1 MTTTIVPRATTTQ
14 AAPVRRAARPIP
26 TTRLVKVEL
35 RKMFNTRSGFW
46 MLISIGVLSVIATG
60 AVIVFA
66 PERAVT
72 YESFA
77 TAIGFPMSVIL
88 PMIAILAVTSEWSQ
102 RSGLTTFTL
111 VPSRGRVIG
120 AKAIATVLVGLGSVA
135 VAFAVGAIGNLAG
148 SALAGV
154 DTVWDV
160 SLSAAHQIVLGNL
173 VGMAIGFTLGVVLR
187 ASAAA
192 IVGYFVVSLVLPGI
206 LVLLASVREWFLDLQ
221 PWIDWNYTQVELF
234 DGATNTGEEW
244 AHARLDHGDLDR
256 LSPRRRAARPA
267 PLRGQVV
274 TRTGCGDSHSATDHL
289 EDDEHPPR
297 CCPTPGHPLGDGHR
311 ARSSAAGSSA
321 GSTPLD

>member
-1 MTTTIVPRATTTQ
+1 MTATIVPPAANTQ
-14 AAPVRRAARPIP
+14 AAPVRRSTIP

-46 MLISIGVLSVIATG
+46 MLISIGVLSVLATG
-60 AVIVFA
+60 AVIIFA
-66 PERAVT
+66 PENAVT

-120 AKAIATVLVGLGSVA
+120 AKAIATFMVGVVSMA
-135 VAFAVGAIGNLAG
+135 VAFGVGALGNLAG

-154 DTVWDV
+154 DTVWNI
-160 SLSAAHQIVLGNL
+160 SLSTAPQIVLGNL

-187 ASAAA
+187 NSAAA

-206 LVLLASVREWFLDLQ
+206 LVLLAQVRDWFSDLQ
-221 PWIDWNYTQVELF
+221 PWIDWNYTQVALF
-234 DGATNTGEEW
+234 EGGTDTAREW
-244 AHARLDHGDLDR
+244 AML
-256 LSPRRRAARPA
+256 
-267 PLRGQVV
+267 
-274 TRTGCGDSHSATDHL
+274 
-289 EDDEHPPR
+289 
-297 CCPTPGHPLGDGHR
+297 
-311 ARSSAAGSSA
+311 
-321 GSTPLD
+321 GSTTTIWIVLPLILGLLFLRRSEVK

>member
-1 MTTTIVPRATTTQ
+1 MTATIVPPATTTE
-14 AAPVRRAARPIP
+14 AAPVRRTARPIP

-60 AVIVFA
+60 AVIIFA
-66 PERAVT
+66 PDSAVT

-77 TAIGFPMSVIL
+77 TAIGLPLSVIL

-120 AKAIATVLVGLGSVA
+120 AKAIATVLVGLGSMA
-135 VAFAVGAIGNLAG
+135 VAFAVGAVGNLAG

-154 DTVWDV
+154 DTVWDI
-160 SLSAAHQIVLGNL
+160 SLSMAPQMVLGDL

-187 ASAAA
+187 NSAAA
-192 IVGYFVVSLVLPGI
+192 IVGYFVVSFVLPGA
-206 LVLLASVREWFLDLQ
+206 LVLLAQVRSWFEDLQ

-234 DGATNTGEEW
+234 EGATNTGEEW
-244 AHARLDHGDLDR
+244 AMLASTTMIWIVVPLVVGL
-256 LSPRRRAARPA
+256 LFLRRSE
-267 PLRGQVV
+267 VK
-274 TRTGCGDSHSATDHL
+274 
-289 EDDEHPPR
+289 
-297 CCPTPGHPLGDGHR
+297 
-311 ARSSAAGSSA
+311 
-321 GSTPLD
+321 